1 MEQHCTCKRT
11 PGCGSHGQRVGHGD
25 SKRVRCGIASTTTAS
40 SARPQIAHAGC
51 VVRVAGRSYVS
62 SDVDKQDTLVP
73 ADVHAHLLL
82 GLPDAK
88 YAAPTGAAAANTE
101 QQMSAAN
108 VDGAYGQRSAP
119 HATSARGSSSVTS
132 AKPAALSAQPGA
144 AATAPSR
151 GSSGSGAGS
160 AGAQAAASA
169 SPGVGAPKPR
179 VAAAVSKSPQKVPA
193 GRAAARAR
201 KAVTGSK
208 LVPGGPSSALRG
220 WRVAVA
226 GERGRRRGGLL
237 HGTVAQRRAYL
248 EAHGAVLADPA
259 EQVRPLRARV
269 GVCRSHLKGVHVC
282 CDMASS

>member
-1 MEQHCTCKRT
+1 MEQHGACKRT

-40 SARPQIAHAGC
+40 SARPQVAHAGYVVC
-51 VVRVAGRSYVS
+51 VVGRSYVS

-73 ADVHAHLLL
+73 ADVHTHLLL

-88 YAAPTGAAAANTE
+88 YAAPTGAAAANSE
-101 QQMSAAN
+101 QQTSAAN
-108 VDGAYGQRSAP
+108 VDGALGQRSAP
-119 HATSARGSSSVTS
+119 HATSARGSSSAAS
-132 AKPAALSAQPGA
+132 AKPAASSAQP
-144 AATAPSR
+144 AATAPSP

-160 AGAQAAASA
+160 AGGQAAASA
-169 SPGVGAPKPR
+169 SAGVGAPKPR

-237 HGTVAQRRAYL
+237 HGTVAQRRANL

-259 EQVRPLRARV
+259 EQVRPLCARA

-282 CDMASS
+282 CDVASS